1 MGRTTFAKTDPTM
14 QRCFGF
20 LMELIFVGYI
30 VSSSFDVAFVFA
42 LSVLCPSLFSQ
53 CCVFVFGC
61 AHNNLFASLCF
72 RRFFFFC
79 CACSNVDASSC
90 FEGFYYC
97 CLFVNFSFNIFYHLM
112 LLYCAIG
119 FNIISMFMFHCVI
132 SMGSIQLQ
140 LYVHHKCCCITIIVA
155 SLIPFVPT
163 LPIFLDV
170 MALQLFLHR
179 HFFTSHVIT
188 LQLLLHCWFFY
199 SMESNYFS
207 TSCVVSN
214 YCVFMFFVGFSI
226 LWLQPHKHRVGDC
239 VLQRCIPFFLSGS
252 ICFVVCID
260 FNVNQFCFI
269 EFGVHFQ
276 FVFLWHKCLC
286 VYNHEHCSMKYF
298 FPLVF
303 VLLYNV

>member
-72 RRFFFFC
+72 RGFFFFC

-119 FNIISMFMFHCVI
+119 FNIISMFMFHCAI

-140 LYVHHKCCCITIIVA
+140 LYVHHKRGCITIIVA

-179 HFFTSHVIT
+179 HFFTSHM
-188 LQLLLHCWFFY
+188 LLHCNCSYIVDSFIAW
-199 SMESNYFS
+199 NL
-207 TSCVVSN
+207 
-214 YCVFMFFVGFSI
+214 I
-226 LWLQPHKHRVGDC
+226 
-239 VLQRCIPFFLSGS
+239 IFLHLALFL
-252 ICFVVCID
+252 II
-260 FNVNQFCFI
+260 
-269 EFGVHFQ
+269 
-276 FVFLWHKCLC
+276 VFLCFL
-286 VYNHEHCSMKYF
+286 
-298 FPLVF
+298 
-303 VLLYNV
+303 

>member
-1 MGRTTFAKTDPTM
+1 MFWR
-14 QRCFGF
+14 F
-20 LMELIFVGYI
+20 LL
-30 VSSSFDVAFVFA
+30 
-42 LSVLCPSLFSQ
+42 L
-53 CCVFVFGC
+53 
-61 AHNNLFASLCF
+61 
-72 RRFFFFC
+72 
-79 CACSNVDASSC
+79 
-90 FEGFYYC
+90 
-97 CLFVNFSFNIFYHLM
+97 LFVCKFFIQHLLPPHVALLCYRFQYHKHVYVSLRDLHGFNSTATLCASQAWLHYNHCCIIDSICSYIANFSRRY
-112 LLYCAIG
+112 G
-119 FNIISMFMFHCVI
+119 
-132 SMGSIQLQ
+132 
-140 LYVHHKCCCITIIVA
+140 ITIIPT
-155 SLIPFVPT
+155 SPFFYIT
-163 LPIFLDV
+163 
-170 MALQLFLHR
+170 
-179 HFFTSHVIT
+179 HVIT

-276 FVFLWHKCLC
+276 FVFLWRKCLC